1 MNDYYAKGLEAYNIK
16 DYKAAFGYWSCG
28 SNMKDACCD
37 YGLAMLYEHGLFV
50 DKSFRKSQE
59 YYFKSYRRGNSIAI
73 KNIKITGFIIIIFR
87 TLFYSL
93 VKVIASA
100 CILLAA
106 GFVAYICYDWAFS
119 YPANKKEKVLPA
131 REQETEDKKGKLL
144 LTHEQEMVEWA
155 TANGANAQMQL
166 GLAYFKGEMGI
177 PQNLEKGCVWLYYAA
192 INGNNDARELLKSF
206 IISKKIDELERNAI
220 SNGNAEDLVALSA
233 LYYIGSKNIQRD
245 ERKAEYFLSEA
256 AKYDENAA
264 KILLLFKGIKLLL
277 IFSDQEA
284 RSKVEE
290 LKQQIIACLQNELS
304 KFDLTDKEIKNELIN
319 MGCDFNIIY
328 SNVNHR

>member
-73 KNIKITGFIIIIFR
+73 KNIKITGFIIIIFQ

-131 REQETEDKKGKLL
+131 REQEAEDKKGKLL

-233 LYYIGSKNIQRD
+233 LYYIGSK
-245 ERKAEYFLSEA
+245 
-256 AKYDENAA
+256 
-264 KILLLFKGIKLLL
+264 
-277 IFSDQEA
+277 
-284 RSKVEE
+284 
-290 LKQQIIACLQNELS
+290 
-304 KFDLTDKEIKNELIN
+304 
-319 MGCDFNIIY
+319 IY
-328 SNVNHR
+328 SEMKERLNTFYRKPQNMTRMQRKYCYYLKE